1 MGICF
6 TSEPDTKRKKENN
19 QISISSKTLTEFR
32 KNYYSNKISNSNL
45 EVTST
50 TSNKEKIEPPSYSL
64 DKFGILIKTNQRF
77 SRPLKF
83 IFNLNN
89 FKCKML
95 TENTLYILHV
105 IFDGKD
111 FPMAFGKG
119 NNPTFM
125 FNQTFCKEITFER
138 MSKSYLEVYL
148 YTYKSNLND
157 KRNLDYMTK
166 AEILSESQIFSC
178 LKINLLTLALAPEKH
193 DLALKD
199 PKRSRVLLGR
209 ITYCVSCKHIED
221 INLKIK
227 KFRINLNDLKYND
240 IALKFRL
247 ENKNF
252 NRQKE
257 SIYTNNL
264 IGEPNSDGNK
274 MIYEYPMNQSEDI
287 LDYNLSESLFLK
299 DINKT
304 KKTNEKNEKEE
315 DLYIH
320 GKMSMVD
327 LYNSDVTLNI
337 FSVRLQKNEEL
348 NQKKDS
354 FFMKKVELPDIA
366 KMSYKR
372 NKISENSELVNIY
385 TLIGII
391 SLNFNKILIEVEE
404 KQTKFD
410 NLLFQSMLNK
420 NNGLVKTLSGSKIL
434 KFGIE
439 EDLTNKV
446 QSHTNIYDFN
456 IDPIQYKIEN
466 YIINIFNSENLEI
479 IEDIYW
485 EGEPIGNINLTLEI
499 TNLPLIHQIRFGV
512 MTETGF
518 ELNSI
523 FLYDNLNLSDNLP
536 QDILNLIK
544 FKKELEQDIDFSILK
559 KIKKCL
565 ENSSYDK
572 DYLYYGYNNNED
584 LYQSQAVIIDLGLG
598 LFDQLDRI
606 QYEYL
611 HITFEIFKLI
621 FKRAEFDL
629 DVLSRKWF
637 KQKISL
643 RKESLEF
650 QIQSSKN
657 RLVNNDE
664 SYIEDY
670 EYEFYDG
677 YLITRKVIEK
687 FLNFHYEILHYC
699 LNNLNKITNQNIS
712 KDNMEFTY
720 FYLAIAFFQ
729 HPQFRTTFVNEFSK
743 NINPKEKRFTK
754 FIKRMNGEFISR
766 KVSLNSNYYIS
777 WDNLFYPKLHSAIN
791 TYLSKLNRKS
801 SDNITKSKIE
811 NINLIKEQLMNIK
824 SMLEPKKESE
834 NLTNNFNYN
843 KKLKWYEKINK
854 RDYISYDLI
863 LKIFD
868 IMNDQK
874 DKLIYQNKSS
884 DLINFKN
891 SQKMSQLYP
900 VEKILKAVSY
910 DLIIKRAEDY
920 PKQIKELIP
929 KLYADSKMINHF
941 IYIIITTTNVYDT
954 SSIFIVV
961 EILDYLFNKKYE
973 YNDFRESYLKEEI
986 DISIMKKAFFILVES
1001 DNSLAI
1007 AKFIW
1012 FYYKNNSLINFHH
1025 MEEILKYILSIFFK
1039 LFFHWSYQVREIF
1052 YYFIVFILCY
1062 KLKKQIKSKNEN
1074 KTVEMDSK
1082 MNTNK
1087 IKLDSKFT
1095 IPFSPDFIMKQKMKR
1110 LEYFY
1115 ILDELK
1121 ENMEIIDKLQKIK
1134 KNEKYQDISLDDI
1147 NDTYISDKIPKQPHG
1162 SIIECIKQYQ
1172 IVVTWFDMWENYIK
1186 EEKIPEDKI
1195 EYPKME
1201 ITKIKDDKI
1210 QY

>member
-1 MGICF
+1 
-6 TSEPDTKRKKENN
+6 
-19 QISISSKTLTEFR
+19 
-32 KNYYSNKISNSNL
+32 
-45 EVTST
+45 
-50 TSNKEKIEPPSYSL
+50 
-64 DKFGILIKTNQRF
+64 
-77 SRPLKF
+77 
-83 IFNLNN
+83 
-89 FKCKML
+89 
-95 TENTLYILHV
+95 
-105 IFDGKD
+105 
-111 FPMAFGKG
+111 
-119 NNPTFM
+119 
-125 FNQTFCKEITFER
+125 
-138 MSKSYLEVYL
+138 
-148 YTYKSNLND
+148 
-157 KRNLDYMTK
+157 
-166 AEILSESQIFSC
+166 
-178 LKINLLTLALAPEKH
+178 
-193 DLALKD
+193 
-199 PKRSRVLLGR
+199 
-209 ITYCVSCKHIED
+209 
-221 INLKIK
+221 
-227 KFRINLNDLKYND
+227 
-240 IALKFRL
+240 
-247 ENKNF
+247 
-252 NRQKE
+252 
-257 SIYTNNL
+257 
-264 IGEPNSDGNK
+264 
-274 MIYEYPMNQSEDI
+274 
-287 LDYNLSESLFLK
+287 
-299 DINKT
+299 
-304 KKTNEKNEKEE
+304 
-315 DLYIH
+315 
-320 GKMSMVD
+320 MVD

-720 FYLAIAFFQ
+720 FYL
-729 HPQFRTTFVNEFSK
+729 
-743 NINPKEKRFTK
+743 
-754 FIKRMNGEFISR
+754 MNL
-766 KVSLNSNYYIS
+766 V
-777 WDNLFYPKLHSAIN
+777 
-791 TYLSKLNRKS
+791 
-801 SDNITKSKIE
+801 KI
-811 NINLIKEQLMNIK
+811 
-824 SMLEPKKESE
+824 
-834 NLTNNFNYN
+834 
-843 KKLKWYEKINK
+843 
-854 RDYISYDLI
+854 
-863 LKIFD
+863 
-868 IMNDQK
+868 
-874 DKLIYQNKSS
+874 
-884 DLINFKN
+884 
-891 SQKMSQLYP
+891 
-900 VEKILKAVSY
+900 
-910 DLIIKRAEDY
+910 
-920 PKQIKELIP
+920 
-929 KLYADSKMINHF
+929 
-941 IYIIITTTNVYDT
+941 
-954 SSIFIVV
+954 
-961 EILDYLFNKKYE
+961 
-973 YNDFRESYLKEEI
+973 
-986 DISIMKKAFFILVES
+986 
-1001 DNSLAI
+1001 
-1007 AKFIW
+1007 
-1012 FYYKNNSLINFHH
+1012 
-1025 MEEILKYILSIFFK
+1025 
-1039 LFFHWSYQVREIF
+1039 
-1052 YYFIVFILCY
+1052 
-1062 KLKKQIKSKNEN
+1062 
-1074 KTVEMDSK
+1074 
-1082 MNTNK
+1082 
-1087 IKLDSKFT
+1087 
-1095 IPFSPDFIMKQKMKR
+1095 
-1110 LEYFY
+1110 
-1115 ILDELK
+1115 
-1121 ENMEIIDKLQKIK
+1121 
-1134 KNEKYQDISLDDI
+1134 
-1147 NDTYISDKIPKQPHG
+1147 
-1162 SIIECIKQYQ
+1162 
-1172 IVVTWFDMWENYIK
+1172 
-1186 EEKIPEDKI
+1186 
-1195 EYPKME
+1195 
-1201 ITKIKDDKI
+1201 
-1210 QY
+1210 